1 MGLLVLVAVLVLAF
15 ALGLVDLLLL
25 DALGVLDA
33 QVVADADLDVPGNVL
48 DVMAVLDVLDAEK
61 LVLLVVGLA
70 LVVVLIVQKI
80 AIADVQAV
88 IVAQT
93 NAKEDVAVVVLDVLA
108 DVRDALDVEEAVGLL
123 VEMDVLLTV
132 ALDAELFAHLVVELA
147 KVAQGAVVAVADVTG
162 VLTRVLVDVPLD
174 ALEIAMVVVLADA
187 GMLVQ
192 ERVMEQ
198 VQKVVLHAKIVVRIP
213 V

>member
-33 QVVADADLDVPGNVL
+33 QVVADADLDAPGNVL

-108 DVRDALDVEEAVGLL
+108 DVL
-123 VEMDVLLTV
+123 V
-132 ALDAELFAHLVVELA
+132 ALDAEGTVDLLV
-147 KVAQGAVVAVADVTG
+147 
-162 VLTRVLVDVPLD
+162 
-174 ALEIAMVVVLADA
+174 
-187 GMLVQ
+187 
-192 ERVMEQ
+192 
-198 VQKVVLHAKIVVRIP
+198 
-213 V
+213 

>member
-1 MGLLVLVAVLVLAF
+1 MDLLVLAVVLVLVFVLELA
-15 ALGLVDLLLL
+15 DLLLL
-25 DALGVLDA
+25 DALDV
-33 QVVADADLDVPGNVL
+33 QVVQVVVDAGLDVLGNVL
-48 DVMAVLDVLDAEK
+48 DAMVALDVLDVEK
-61 LVLLVVGLA
+61 LVLLTVGLA

-198 VQKVVLHAKIVVRIP
+198 AQKVVLHAKIVVRIP

>member
-33 QVVADADLDVPGNVL
+33 QVVADADLDAPGNVL

-198 VQKVVLHAKIVVRIP
+198 V
-213 V
+213 

>member
-1 MGLLVLVAVLVLAF
+1 MDLLVLAVVLVLVFVLELA
-15 ALGLVDLLLL
+15 DLLLL
-25 DALGVLDA
+25 DALDV
-33 QVVADADLDVPGNVL
+33 QVVQVVVDAGLDVLGNVL
-48 DVMAVLDVLDAEK
+48 DAMVALDVLDVEK
-61 LVLLVVGLA
+61 LVLLTVGLA

-80 AIADVQAV
+80 AIAGVQAV

-198 VQKVVLHAKIVVRIP
+198 AQKVVLHAKIVVRIP

>member
-33 QVVADADLDVPGNVL
+33 QVVADADLDAPSNVL